1 VVSSHFALPSR
12 VDVAVQLDSRHAC
25 VYVGGNLEICQ
36 KGYCLVMREFILYS
50 RRGRTDGNF
59 EALIEAGRLD
69 VVYQCLLM
77 GLFTSGALRR
87 DVVFHVVLGGPPRPP
102 LHLTVDG
109 RALRDVRT
117 DERTWEAILRSVLSD
132 GSHPG
137 ITVGRESLQELVR
150 GKPDVF
156 VLEERGEDVRKVQ
169 FGENPMFVIGDQV
182 GLPKK
187 DEKYVLRF
195 GRKISLGKKPYLAAT
210 CVDII
215 NYLADLQEAL

>member
-1 VVSSHFALPSR
+1 
-12 VDVAVQLDSRHAC
+12 
-25 VYVGGNLEICQ
+25 
-36 KGYCLVMREFILYS
+36 MREFILYS
-50 RRGRTDGNF
+50 RRGRTDGKF
-59 EALIEAGRLD
+59 KSLIEAGRLD
-69 VVYQCLLM
+69 VVHQCLLL
-77 GLFTSGALRR
+77 GFFTSGALRR
-87 DVVFHVVLGGPPRPP
+87 DIVFHVVLGGPPRPP

-109 RALRDVRT
+109 ITLRNVRT
-117 DERTWEAILRSVLSD
+117 DERTWEAILRRVLSG

-150 GKPDVF
+150 GKTNVF
-156 VLEERGEDVRKVQ
+156 VLEERGEDVRKVE
-169 FGENPMFVIGDQV
+169 FGDDPVFVLGDHV

-215 NYLADLQEAL
+215 NYLADLQETP